1 MCFKQ
6 VHVFNMFVLKGK
18 SRLITDKNIFALCF
32 KEYLK
37 KKKEKKEVSL
47 VMIIGSSHGPDF
59 ASLSQKREDRVYL
72 PWFVSICSVRNAKV
86 RVNLESNATTE

>member
-37 KKKEKKEVSL
+37 KERSKSRYDHRFKSRSGFRIAFPKKR
-47 VMIIGSSHGPDF
+47 GSC
-59 ASLSQKREDRVYL
+59 V
-72 PWFVSICSVRNAKV
+72 FVVVCVDMFCSECKGKC
-86 RVNLESNATTE
+86 

>member
-6 VHVFNMFVLKGK
+6 VHVFNMFVLKVK

-37 KKKEKKEVSL
+37 RKKKKEVSL

-59 ASLSQKREDRVYL
+59 ASLSQKRADRVYL

>member
-37 KKKEKKEVSL
+37 KKKKRSKSRYDRLVQATVRISHRFPKKERIVC
-47 VMIIGSSHGPDF
+47 
-59 ASLSQKREDRVYL
+59 
-72 PWFVSICSVRNAKV
+72 ICRGLCRYVLFGMQR
-86 RVNLESNATTE
+86 

>member
-1 MCFKQ
+1 
-6 VHVFNMFVLKGK
+6 MFVLKGK

-37 KKKEKKEVSL
+37 KEEEVSL

>member
-1 MCFKQ
+1 
-6 VHVFNMFVLKGK
+6 MFVLKGK

-37 KKKEKKEVSL
+37 KKEEVSL

-59 ASLSQKREDRVYL
+59 ASLSQNREDRVYL
-72 PWFVSICSVRNAKV
+72 SWFVSICSVRNAKV

>member
-1 MCFKQ
+1 
-6 VHVFNMFVLKGK
+6 MFVLKGK

-32 KEYLK
+32 KEYFKK
-37 KKKEKKEVSL
+37 KKKEEVSL

-72 PWFVSICSVRNAKV
+72 SWFVSICSVRNAKV

>member
-1 MCFKQ
+1 M
-6 VHVFNMFVLKGK
+6 KGK
-18 SRLITDKNIFALCF
+18 SRLITDKNIFALCLN
-32 KEYLK
+32 EYLK
-37 KKKEKKEVSL
+37 KEEEVSL

>member
-1 MCFKQ
+1 
-6 VHVFNMFVLKGK
+6 MFVLKGK

-37 KKKEKKEVSL
+37 KKEEVSL

-59 ASLSQKREDRVYL
+59 ASLSQKKRGSCVFAVVCVDM
-72 PWFVSICSVRNAKV
+72 FCSECKGK
-86 RVNLESNATTE
+86 S

>member
-32 KEYLK
+32 KEYFK
-37 KKKEKKEVSL
+37 KKSL

-59 ASLSQKREDRVYL
+59 ASLSQKRKDRVYL

-86 RVNLESNATTE
+86 RVNLGSNATTE

>member
-18 SRLITDKNIFALCF
+18 SRLITDKKIFALCF

-37 KKKEKKEVSL
+37 KEEEVSL

>member
-1 MCFKQ
+1 
-6 VHVFNMFVLKGK
+6 MFVLKGK

-37 KKKEKKEVSL
+37 KEEEVSL

-59 ASLSQKREDRVYL
+59 ASLSQKREDRV
-72 PWFVSICSVRNAKV
+72 FAVVCVDMFCSECKGK
-86 RVNLESNATTE
+86 S

>member
-37 KKKEKKEVSL
+37 KKKRKEVSL

>member
-37 KKKEKKEVSL
+37 KKKSRYDHRFKPRSGFRIAFPKKR
-47 VMIIGSSHGPDF
+47 GSCVF
-59 ASLSQKREDRVYL
+59 AVVCVDM
-72 PWFVSICSVRNAKV
+72 FCSECKGK
-86 RVNLESNATTE
+86 S

>member
-37 KKKEKKEVSL
+37 KEEEVSL

-86 RVNLESNATTE
+86 RVNLELNATTE

>member
-1 MCFKQ
+1 
-6 VHVFNMFVLKGK
+6 MFVLKGK

-37 KKKEKKEVSL
+37 KEEEVSL

-72 PWFVSICSVRNAKV
+72 PWFVSIRSVRNAKV
-86 RVNLESNATTE
+86 RVNLESYATTE

>member
-6 VHVFNMFVLKGK
+6 VHVFNMFVLKVK

-32 KEYLK
+32 KEYL
-37 KKKEKKEVSL
+37 KKEVSL

-59 ASLSQKREDRVYL
+59 ASLSPKREDRVYL

>member
-6 VHVFNMFVLKGK
+6 VHVFNMLDMFNMFVLKGK

-37 KKKEKKEVSL
+37 KRKKK
-47 VMIIGSSHGPDF
+47 
-59 ASLSQKREDRVYL
+59 
-72 PWFVSICSVRNAKV
+72 
-86 RVNLESNATTE
+86 

>member
-1 MCFKQ
+1 
-6 VHVFNMFVLKGK
+6 MFVLKGK

-37 KKKEKKEVSL
+37 KKRRSKSRYDHRFKPRSGFRIAFPKK
-47 VMIIGSSHGPDF
+47 
-59 ASLSQKREDRVYL
+59 DRVYL

>member
-37 KKKEKKEVSL
+37 KKRKEVSL

-72 PWFVSICSVRNAKV
+72 PWFVSIRSVRNAKV

>member
-6 VHVFNMFVLKGK
+6 EHVFNMFVLKGK

-37 KKKEKKEVSL
+37 KKEEVSL

-86 RVNLESNATTE
+86 RVNLESNTTTE

>member
-37 KKKEKKEVSL
+37 KEEEVGL

>member
-37 KKKEKKEVSL
+37 KKEEVSL

-86 RVNLESNATTE
+86 RVNLGSNATTE

>member
-1 MCFKQ
+1 
-6 VHVFNMFVLKGK
+6 MFVLKGK

-37 KKKEKKEVSL
+37 KEEEVSL

-59 ASLSQKREDRVYL
+59 ASLSKKREDRVYL

>member
-6 VHVFNMFVLKGK
+6 VHVFNMFVLKVK

-37 KKKEKKEVSL
+37 RKKKKEVSL

>member
-1 MCFKQ
+1 
-6 VHVFNMFVLKGK
+6 MFVLKGK

-32 KEYLK
+32 KEYFK
-37 KKKEKKEVSL
+37 NKKEVSL
-47 VMIIGSSHGPDF
+47 VIIISSSHGPDF

>member
-6 VHVFNMFVLKGK
+6 VHVFNMFVLKVK

-37 KKKEKKEVSL
+37 KKEVSL

-59 ASLSQKREDRVYL
+59 ASLSEKREDRVYL

>member
-37 KKKEKKEVSL
+37 KEEEVSL